1 MAPTQWQP
9 NRLTSARPESGEA
22 VKPTMA
28 TAIRRGLLGRCP
40 SCGKSHLFNGYLR
53 VVTNCAHCDAPLG
66 LARADD
72 APPYMTI
79 FVVGHIIG
87 AGMLW
92 VEHQNDALPIWI
104 HATIW
109 PILTVVL
116 SFYFLPRIKGGLIGL
131 QWALRMHGFGAQASS
146 ADPALPA
153 AFSSAQKRPNS
164 SLAGW

>member
-1 MAPTQWQP
+1 MTTQSQMEAPRDKWLAVKRGYQGKCP
-9 NRLTSARPESGEA
+9 NCGEA
-22 VKPTMA
+22 SMFRAFLKVA
-28 TAIRRGLLGRCP
+28 DDCSA
-40 SCGKSHLFNGYLR
+40 CGEEPH
-53 VVTNCAHCDAPLG
+53 HQ
-66 LARADD
+66 RADD

-87 AGMLW
+87 AGMLMM
-92 VEHQNDALPIWI
+92 EHQNDELPIWI

-109 PILTVVL
+109 PILTIVL

-153 AFSSAQKRPNS
+153 PAASPT
-164 SLAGW
+164 

>member
-1 MAPTQWQP
+1 MTTQSQMVSPRDKWQ
-9 NRLTSARPESGEA
+9 A
-22 VKPTMA
+22 VK
-28 TAIRRGLLGRCP
+28 RGFMGKCPHCGEGKMFRAFLKVAEACP
-40 SCGKSHLFNGYLR
+40 SCGEELH
-53 VVTNCAHCDAPLG
+53 HQ
-66 LARADD
+66 RADD

-79 FVVGHIIG
+79 FVVGHISG

-131 QWALRMHGFGAQASS
+131 QWALRMHGFGAQASNAEPTLS
-146 ADPALPA
+146 APA
-153 AFSSAQKRPNS
+153 A
-164 SLAGW
+164 SLT

>member
-1 MAPTQWQP
+1 MTTQSQMDSPRDKWQ
-9 NRLTSARPESGEA
+9 A
-22 VKPTMA
+22 VK
-28 TAIRRGLLGRCP
+28 RGYMGKCPHCGEGKMFRAFLKVAEACP
-40 SCGKSHLFNGYLR
+40 SCGEELH
-53 VVTNCAHCDAPLG
+53 HQ
-66 LARADD
+66 RADD

-131 QWALRMHGFGAQASS
+131 QWALRMHGFGAQATSTE
-146 ADPALPA
+146 ATLPA
-153 AFSSAQKRPNS
+153 PAASPT
-164 SLAGW
+164 

>member
-1 MAPTQWQP
+1 MTTQSQINSPRDKWQ
-9 NRLTSARPESGEA
+9 A
-22 VKPTMA
+22 VK
-28 TAIRRGLLGRCP
+28 RGFMGKCPHCGEGKMFRAFLKVAEACP
-40 SCGKSHLFNGYLR
+40 SCGEELH
-53 VVTNCAHCDAPLG
+53 HQ
-66 LARADD
+66 RADD

-131 QWALRMHGFGAQASS
+131 QWALRMHGFGAQASN
-146 ADPALPA
+146 AEPTLAAPA
-153 AFSSAQKRPNS
+153 A
-164 SLAGW
+164 SLT

>member
-1 MAPTQWQP
+1 MTTQSQMDSPRDKWQ
-9 NRLTSARPESGEA
+9 A
-22 VKPTMA
+22 VK
-28 TAIRRGLLGRCP
+28 RGFMGKCPHCGEGKMFRAFLKVAEACP
-40 SCGKSHLFNGYLR
+40 SCGEELH
-53 VVTNCAHCDAPLG
+53 HQ
-66 LARADD
+66 RADD

-116 SFYFLPRIKGGLIGL
+116 SFYFLPRIKGALIGL
-131 QWALRMHGFGAQASS
+131 QWALRMHGFGAQATSTE
-146 ADPALPA
+146 ATLPA
-153 AFSSAQKRPNS
+153 PAASPT
-164 SLAGW
+164 

>member
-1 MAPTQWQP
+1 MTTQSQMDSPRDKWQ
-9 NRLTSARPESGEA
+9 A
-22 VKPTMA
+22 VK
-28 TAIRRGLLGRCP
+28 RGFMGKCP
-40 SCGKSHLFNGYLR
+40 HCGEGKMFRAFLKVAEACPACGEELH
-53 VVTNCAHCDAPLG
+53 HQ
-66 LARADD
+66 RADD

-116 SFYFLPRIKGGLIGL
+116 SFYFLPRIKGALIGL
-131 QWALRMHGFGAQASS
+131 QWALRMHGFGAQATSTE
-146 ADPALPA
+146 ATLPA
-153 AFSSAQKRPNS
+153 PAASPT
-164 SLAGW
+164 

>member
-1 MAPTQWQP
+1 MTTQSQI
-9 NRLTSARPESGEA
+9 TSPRDKWRAL
-22 VKPTMA
+22 
-28 TAIRRGLLGRCP
+28 RRGYMGKCPHCGEGKMFRAFLKVAEACP
-40 SCGKSHLFNGYLR
+40 SCGEELH
-53 VVTNCAHCDAPLG
+53 HQ
-66 LARADD
+66 RADD

-116 SFYFLPRIKGGLIGL
+116 SFYFLPRIKGALIGL
-131 QWALRMHGFGAQASS
+131 QWALRMHGFGAQATSTE
-146 ADPALPA
+146 ATLPA
-153 AFSSAQKRPNS
+153 PAASPT
-164 SLAGW
+164 

>member
-1 MAPTQWQP
+1 MTTQSQMDSPREKWQ
-9 NRLTSARPESGEA
+9 A
-22 VKPTMA
+22 VK
-28 TAIRRGLLGRCP
+28 RGFMGKCPHCGEGKMFRAFLKVAEACP
-40 SCGKSHLFNGYLR
+40 SCGEELH
-53 VVTNCAHCDAPLG
+53 HQ
-66 LARADD
+66 RADD

-131 QWALRMHGFGAQASS
+131 QWALRMHGFGAQATSTE
-146 ADPALPA
+146 ATLPA
-153 AFSSAQKRPNS
+153 PAASPT
-164 SLAGW
+164 

>member
-1 MAPTQWQP
+1 MTTQSQINSPRDKWQ
-9 NRLTSARPESGEA
+9 A
-22 VKPTMA
+22 V
-28 TAIRRGLLGRCP
+28 RRGFMGKCPHCGEGKMFRAFLKVAEACP
-40 SCGKSHLFNGYLR
+40 SCGEELH
-53 VVTNCAHCDAPLG
+53 HQ
-66 LARADD
+66 RADD

-131 QWALRMHGFGAQASS
+131 QWALRMHGFGAQASN
-146 ADPALPA
+146 AEPILAAPA
-153 AFSSAQKRPNS
+153 A
-164 SLAGW
+164 SLT

>member
-1 MAPTQWQP
+1 MTTQSQMDSPRDKWQ
-9 NRLTSARPESGEA
+9 A
-22 VKPTMA
+22 VK
-28 TAIRRGLLGRCP
+28 RGYMGKCPHCGEGKMFRAYLKVAEACP
-40 SCGKSHLFNGYLR
+40 SCGEELH
-53 VVTNCAHCDAPLG
+53 HQ
-66 LARADD
+66 RADD

-92 VEHQNDALPIWI
+92 MEHQNDALPIWI

-131 QWALRMHGFGAQASS
+131 QWALRMHGFGAQASN
-146 ADPALPA
+146 AEPTLAAPA
-153 AFSSAQKRPNS
+153 A
-164 SLAGW
+164 SLT

>member
-1 MAPTQWQP
+1 MTTQSQMDSPRDKWQ
-9 NRLTSARPESGEA
+9 A
-22 VKPTMA
+22 VK
-28 TAIRRGLLGRCP
+28 RGFMGKCPHCGEGKMFRAFLKVAEACP
-40 SCGKSHLFNGYLR
+40 SCGEELH
-53 VVTNCAHCDAPLG
+53 HQ
-66 LARADD
+66 RADD

-116 SFYFLPRIKGGLIGL
+116 SFYFLPRIKGALIGL
-131 QWALRMHGFGAQASS
+131 QWALRMHGFGAQATS
-146 ADPALPA
+146 ADAALPA
-153 AFSSAQKRPNS
+153 AAAASPT
-164 SLAGW
+164 